1 MWKHWTE
8 HKRHKQMLMPL
19 QREFLP
25 SSKLLSSVTTT
36 LGRWK
41 KKNTSEH
48 WKNSYHVYLCMHES
62 ILRDFRVD
70 SKIVLGRKSVCMQ
83 ECVYFHL
90 REALLIFGPTTMWAG
105 MYGEGVCV
113 FVYKIQG
120 VWESVMRCK
129 CGRTVCGCAASGFGW
144 GFL

>member
-8 HKRHKQMLMPL
+8 HKRHQ
-19 QREFLP
+19 Q
-25 SSKLLSSVTTT
+25 LLSSVTKT
-36 LGRWK
+36 
-41 KKNTSEH
+41 TSEH
-48 WKNSYHVYLCMHES
+48 WKNSYHVYLCVHDS
-62 ILRDFRVD
+62 IFRDFRVD

-90 REALLIFGPTTMWAG
+90 REALLIFGPATMWAG

-120 VWESVMRCK
+120 VWECYEM
-129 CGRTVCGCAASGFGW
+129 
-144 GFL
+144 